1 MFPPD
6 FRVMEAGLVTGSNV
20 PGFSVPGLLDIHSH
34 SQEEKGD
41 YCSLMLPQ
49 STGGGV
55 AAAAEAEP
63 CLAASLL
70 RCQGREPV
78 LPDMLRK
85 GQSMQIIG

>member
-20 PGFSVPGLLDIHSH
+20 PGFSVLGLVDIHSH

-41 YCSLMLPQ
+41 CWSLMLPQ
-49 STGGGV
+49 STGVGV
-55 AAAAEAEP
+55 AAAAEAEL

-85 GQSMQIIG
+85 GQSIQIIG

>member
-6 FRVMEAGLVTGSNV
+6 FRVMEAGLVTGSSV
-20 PGFSVPGLLDIHSH
+20 SGFSVLGLVDIHLH
-34 SQEEKGD
+34 SWEEKGD
-41 YCSLMLPQ
+41 CCSLMLPQ
-49 STGGGV
+49 GTGVGV

-63 CLAASLL
+63 CLAASLW

-85 GQSMQIIG
+85 GQTIQIIG